1 MSHIKQQTIASQ
13 FTLEG
18 VGIHSGE
25 TSRLTVK
32 PASKGGIRFKR
43 MDIDGN
49 PEFPAHL
56 DFVQET
62 DRGTN
67 LGVGELRI
75 MTIEHIMSSLIASEV
90 DHVVIELSG
99 NEIPILDGSFQPF
112 CRAITAVGLR
122 QLSSDVEVMHI
133 TRDLRIE
140 CDSGASYRVSPCSN
154 LQISA
159 QIEFTHSAI
168 GRQSGVFKINP
179 NTFGSEIAAAR
190 TFGFESDVGY
200 LKARGL
206 ARGASL
212 ENAIVLDDTGVING
226 PLRFKDEFL
235 RHKVGDL
242 LGDLALIGKRI
253 RASIICE
260 KPGHEGNIKMARFL
274 RDKVKS
280 ND

>member
-1 MSHIKQQTIASQ
+1 MSHIKQQTIAGQ

-18 VGIHSGE
+18 VGIHSGDA
-25 TSRLTVK
+25 SRLTVK
-32 PASKGGIRFKR
+32 PASEGGIRFKR

-49 PEFPAHL
+49 PEFPADL

-67 LGVGELRI
+67 LGAGEVRI
-75 MTIEHIMSSLIASEV
+75 MTVEHIMGSLMASEV
-90 DHVVIELSG
+90 DHALIELSG

-112 CRAITAVGLR
+112 CNAITAVGLR
-122 QLSSDVEVMHI
+122 KLSSNAEVLHI
-133 TRDLRIE
+133 SRNLDIE
-140 CDSGASYRVSPCSN
+140 CDSGATYRVSPGIN

-159 QIEFTHSAI
+159 QIDFAHSAI

-179 NTFGSEIAAAR
+179 NTFGSKIAAAR
-190 TFGFESDVGY
+190 TFGFESDVEY
-200 LKARGL
+200 LRARGL

-212 ENAIVLDDTGVING
+212 ENAIVLGDTGVING
-226 PLRFKDEFL
+226 QLRFKDEFL

-253 RASIICE
+253 RANISCE

-274 RDKVKS
+274 RDRVKS